1 MVAHSFG
8 GQAFGLLP
16 GTERVQ
22 RLVTFG
28 TGAGWH
34 GWMPPLERLRVL
46 FLWNVAGPAL
56 VRARGYLAWSL
67 LGQGEDLPRDLY
79 LQWRRWCRWPR
90 YFFDD
95 PDLPGLEA
103 LFAQVRTPI
112 VAVNALDDRWAL
124 PASRDAFMAAYRGA
138 VVERVD
144 LDPRSL
150 GLRAIG
156 HFSYFRPEAIE
167 LWRATLACLSDG
179 GPWPIGAAPAGTG
192 IR

>member
-1 MVAHSFG
+1 LECGRACAG
-8 GQAFGLLP
+8 ARTGLP
-16 GTERVQ
+16 G
-22 RLVTFG
+22 
-28 TGAGWH
+28 
-34 GWMPPLERLRVL
+34 LEP
-46 FLWNVAGPAL
+46 AGP
-56 VRARGYLAWSL
+56 
-67 LGQGEDLPRDLY
+67 GEDLPRDLY